1 MANVT
6 IALKDKDRVVM
17 QRQEGGS
24 YVLRLYRDGNDMGL
38 LSAPSRQAGT
48 PLAAFTVGRGTT
60 LQITGGAR
68 GSSLEIPTDIDFA
81 PRIEIDTSQ
90 NLHIEGGSFIVAK
103 GSRHSAVVTST
114 QPVNKDNATLEY
126 GGSEDGRFPREVR
139 VMSFLP
145 ANERRNVAVEEGAPG
160 VQIVDEKNK
169 LLFNFSGKENIRA
182 TATKLGVPVPTA
194 PAAVAPQAPA
204 RPGDAPVEPPRA
216 ANSPLDH
223 NQKMLVGSLNTSVK
237 NMAGLAANAPEDVK
251 KAYERIKASVEA
263 LNDKPNATIQDV
275 RNLSASLATEMRT
288 LQGMDNRAAKDISS
302 ILGSKIKTLD
312 NIAIQQVAP
321 PQRAIPGPQV
331 NPAVGEQRIQA
342 GQLQN
347 MAGNIERQAK
357 RFVQQSDDPGRK
369 KLMETLA
376 AAATNANNN
385 PTADNM
391 RIMAEAL
398 DKALDASKKAVGSPR
413 AGMQTPV
420 LERLQQNLKQLRDST
435 PMGAVIPNMPDS
447 VLAAA
452 NAALDPRVTRQGGA
466 PSDQNSIVLSGGI
479 PGAGNTRFRG

>member
-1 MANVT
+1 MANIT

-24 YVLRLYRDGNDMGL
+24 YALRLYRDGNDMGL
-38 LSAPSRQAGT
+38 LGAPSRQAGT
-48 PLAAFTVGRGTT
+48 ALAPLTVGRGTT

-68 GSSLEIPTDIDFA
+68 GSSLEIPADIDFA
-81 PRIEIDTSQ
+81 PRIEIDTNQ
-90 NLHIEGGSFIVAK
+90 NLHIDGGAFIVAK

-139 VMSFLP
+139 VMGFLP
-145 ANERRNVAVEEGAPG
+145 ANERRNIGVEEGAPG

-169 LLFNFSGKENIRA
+169 LLFNFSGRETMQA
-182 TATKLGVPVPTA
+182 TARRLGVDVPVA
-194 PAAVAPQAPA
+194 PAPIAPQAPA
-204 RPGDAPVEPPRA
+204 RPGDAPVEPPRP

-223 NQKMLVGSLNTSVK
+223 NQKFLVGSLNTSVQ
-237 NMAGLAANAPEDVK
+237 NLAGLAANAPEDVQ
-251 KAYERIKASVEA
+251 KAYERIKASVKA

-275 RNLSASLATEMRT
+275 RDLSASLATEMRT
-288 LQGMDNRAAKDISS
+288 LQGMDNRAAKDLSS

-312 NIAIQQVAP
+312 NIAIQQPAP
-321 PQRAIPGPQV
+321 PQRPIPGPQV
-331 NPAVGEQRIQA
+331 NPAVGEQRMQA

-347 MAGNIERQAK
+347 MAGNIERQA
-357 RFVQQSDDPGRK
+357 RLFVQQSDDPGRK

-376 AAATNANNN
+376 TAATNANNN

-398 DKALDASKKAVGSPR
+398 DKAVDASKKAVGSPR
-413 AGMQTPV
+413 AAMQTPV
-420 LERLQQNLKQLRDST
+420 LERFQQNLRQLRDGS
-435 PMGAVIPNMPDS
+435 PMGAITPNMPDT

-452 NAALDPRVTRQGGA
+452 SAALDPRLGGVA
-466 PSDQNSIVLSGGI
+466 SVQSDQNSIVLSGGI
-479 PGAGNTRFRG
+479 PGAGNTRFRS